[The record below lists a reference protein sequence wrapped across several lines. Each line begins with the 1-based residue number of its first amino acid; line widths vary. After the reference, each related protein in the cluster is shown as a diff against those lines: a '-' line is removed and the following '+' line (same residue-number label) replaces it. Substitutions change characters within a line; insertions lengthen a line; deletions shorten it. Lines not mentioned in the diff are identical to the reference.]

1 MSLTLTLYKFSKRQ
15 NSTAVPDS
23 SSGTEVSID
32 LKDQTQILTPTF
44 VLHWTEYP
52 DFNYAEFMGRYY
64 FISTIES
71 IRNDIWSLSCSVDLL
86 ATYKS
91 NILSTSAFVAYD
103 TTANTE
109 ITDRRLS
116 TKTTTVHAESV
127 GTAGDMLGRG
137 YCVAINTVG
146 ESGCATYIMDM
157 EDAAGLLNTLEQ
169 TMKALFPASTDP
181 TPPPMTTIEEI
192 MTAVSDAIAN
202 GFRQIIGSANAADCI
217 KSAFLIPI
225 PASYISGT
233 ADTVKLGI
241 YNTHKQGKKR
251 TSRGIQTSMNVSI
264 PWQTTD
270 WRRNAPYTEVYLY
283 IPFIGVV
290 SYPASALIGA
300 TMFNILVALD
310 ETAGD
315 AIFTVSID
323 VASGGIA
330 SKVIGQYSANIAASF
345 PIGASNITPAA
356 LGTSILAAAGVA
368 AASIA
373 TGGAAAV
380 AAGTAGIVGELN
392 SATPIPSSIGAAGGG
407 ALLAL
412 WGYAPR
418 CLVVF
423 HDTNVAPDS
432 VSAVIGTPSNEVKSL
447 GGLSGYVETRCAS
460 VSGDMLES
468 ERTQLNALLDG
479 GIYIE

>member
-15 NSTAVPDS
+15 NSTAVPPS
-23 SSGTEVSID
+23 GGTEVSID

-44 VLHWTEYP
+44 ILHWNSYP
-52 DFNYAEFMGRYY
+52 DYNYAQFMGRYY

-71 IRNDIWSLSCSVDLL
+71 IRNDIWALSCSVDLL
-86 ATYKS
+86 ATYKAE
-91 NILSTSAFVAYD
+91 ILATSAFVAYD

-116 TKTTTVHAESV
+116 TKTTTVHAENV
-127 GTAGDMLGRG
+127 GNAGDMLGRG

-181 TPPPMTTIEEI
+181 TPPPLSTLEEI
-192 MTAVSDAIAN
+192 MTSISDAIAN

-241 YNTHKQGKKR
+241 YNTHKSAKKR

-264 PWQTTD
+264 PWQATD

-300 TMFNILVALD
+300 TMFNILIALD

-323 VASGGIA
+323 LASGGSA
-330 SKVIGQYSANIAASF
+330 TKVIGQYTANIAAPF

-368 AASIA
+368 AAAVA

-380 AAGTAGIVGELN
+380 AAGTAGIVGEIN
-392 SATPIPSSIGAAGGG
+392 SATPIPSSIGSAGGG

-418 CLVVF
+418 CLVIF

-432 VSAVIGTPSNEVKSL
+432 VSAVIGTPANEVKSL
-447 GGLSGYVETRCAS
+447 SGLSGYVETRCAS

-479 GIYIE
+479 GIYLE

>member
-1 MSLTLTLYKFSKRQ
+1 MATAIFYNFSKRT
-15 NSTAVPDS
+15 NSTAVP
-23 SSGTEVSID
+23 SGGTAVNVV
-32 LKDQTQILTPTF
+32 LKDGCSLLDPVFLLELGDTPT
-44 VLHWTEYP
+44 WSYM
-52 DFNYAEFMGRYY
+52 EFEDRYY
-64 FISTIES
+64 KIMDIVSVKQNLWQISA
-71 IRNDIWSLSCSVDLL
+71 SVDVL
-86 ATYKS
+86 ATWKQ
-91 NILSTSAFVAYD
+91 NILAASAFVAYD

-116 TKTTTVHAESV
+116 TKTTTVRAENV
-127 GTAGDMLGRG
+127 GNAGDMLGRG

-146 ESGCATYIMDM
+146 ESGCATYIMNM

-169 TMKALFPASTDP
+169 TMKNLFPSSEDP
-181 TPPPMTTIEEI
+181 TPPPLSTLEEI
-192 MTAVSDAIAN
+192 MTSISDAIAK

-225 PASYISGT
+225 PASYISGDP
-233 ADTVKLGI
+233 DTVKLGI
-241 YNTHKQGKKR
+241 YDTHKTGKKR
-251 TSRGIQTSMNVSI
+251 TSRGIQTSMNVTI
-264 PWQTTD
+264 PWQATD
-270 WRRNAPYTEVYLY
+270 WRRNAPYTEIYLY

-323 VASGGIA
+323 VASGGSA
-330 SKVIGQYSANIAASF
+330 TKVIGQYTANIAAPF
-345 PIGASNITPAA
+345 PIGSSNITPAA

-368 AASIA
+368 AAAVA

-380 AAGTAGIVGELN
+380 AAGTAGIAGEIN
-392 SATPIPSSIGAAGGG
+392 SATPIPSSIGSAGGG

-418 CLVVF
+418 CMVIF
-423 HDTNVAPDS
+423 HDTNVTPDS
-432 VSAVIGTPSNEVKSL
+432 VSAIIGTPANAVKSIA
-447 GGLSGYVETRCAS
+447 GLTGYVETRNFS
-460 VSGDMLES
+460 VAGNMTDR
-468 ERTQLNALLDG
+468 ERTEINRYMDG
-479 GIYIE
+479 GVYIE